1 MLRTTELLNGK
12 MRTQESFIYRQATQQ
27 APPPSRHLLSPQSS
41 PPQVQTHDCSL
52 QSVLLYNNSTRQKGS
67 ILLPVKTQSAGA
79 NQLETQQPHKTP
91 SPSPPP
97 LPSPLLSPF
106 VLPGSTALDGS
117 CQKPAISH
125 SQNIHALESGHTHKH
140 THSSNF

>member
-67 ILLPVKTQSAGA
+67 ILLPVKDTKCRCQPVGNPTTPQNPQSF
-79 NQLETQQPHKTP
+79 
-91 SPSPPP
+91 SSPPP
-97 LPSPLLSPF
+97 LPSPLSL
-106 VLPGSTALDGS
+106 
-117 CQKPAISH
+117 C
-125 SQNIHALESGHTHKH
+125 
-140 THSSNF
+140 SSRFNCS